1 MLEISLIACM
11 LTVVYFKS
19 PMVKP
24 APHESRQ
31 EADAYESKSE
41 GDDIPRKHPGDL
53 RGVLERD
60 TVRLKLV
67 DQN

>member
-24 APHESRQ
+24 APHEFRQ
-31 EADAYESKSE
+31 EANAYESKSE
-41 GDDIPRKHPGDL
+41 SDDIPREHTRDL
-53 RGVLERD
+53 RGVLERN
-60 TVRLKLV
+60 TIRLKLV
-67 DQN
+67 DNN

>member
-1 MLEISLIACM
+1 M
-11 LTVVYFKS
+11 LTVVKVIS
-19 PMVKP
+19 PIKKP

-41 GDDIPRKHPGDL
+41 SDDIPREHTGDL

-60 TVRLKLV
+60 TIRFKLV
-67 DQN
+67 DKK

>member
-11 LTVVYFKS
+11 LTVVYFMS

-31 EADAYESKSE
+31 EADACESKSE
-41 GDDIPRKHPGDL
+41 SDDVPRKHTGGL

-60 TVRLKLV
+60 TIRFKLV
-67 DQN
+67 DKN